1 MYTTKVSPLKSAI
14 AIISNYV
21 PPKNNWRDQAACK
34 DAAVGVFFPAATTP
48 TRTQL
53 LAAYT
58 YCKNCP
64 VAAYCMHEALLCSHH
79 GIWAHST
86 QAQRKYFLKL
96 LSQKG
101 VEDITLEIA
110 ESFYKELCSND
121 EDFSKKIVRKLYL

>member
-1 MYTTKVSPLKSAI
+1 MYTTKISPLKSAI
-14 AIISNYV
+14 AIISDYV
-21 PPKNNWRDQAACK
+21 SPKTNWREQAACK
-34 DAAVGVFFPAATTP
+34 NAQVNLYFPISKSPSKVELTKAFF
-48 TRTQL
+48 
-53 LAAYT
+53 
-58 YCKNCP
+58 YCKSCP

-110 ESFYKELCSND
+110 QSFYNELCSND
-121 EDFSKKIVRKLYL
+121 EDFSKKFIRKLYL